1 MVYKHPKDVL
11 QDDLDEIL
19 EHGRLRVKEILK
31 GPKSKRNIEVM
42 IEEFPKLM
50 LAMKE
55 KVRNC
60 TQVELQRQQRKET
73 EDAVFIQGESIKT
86 SADARDMV
94 MQTLKKKLKT
104 NQIGQIVQAEEIKTK
119 SKEKLLFK
127 VQMKP
132 KRQHKVVMKKKWQ

>member
-1 MVYKHPKDVL
+1 MVYKHPINVL
-11 QDDLDEIL
+11 QDDLEKIL
-19 EHGRLRVKEILK
+19 EHGSLRVKEILK
-31 GPKSKRNIEVM
+31 GPKSKKNIEAM
-42 IEEFPKLM
+42 IELM
-50 LAMKE
+50 SAIKE
-55 KVRNC
+55 KVRDR

-132 KRQHKVVMKKKWQ
+132 KRQHEVVMKKKWQ